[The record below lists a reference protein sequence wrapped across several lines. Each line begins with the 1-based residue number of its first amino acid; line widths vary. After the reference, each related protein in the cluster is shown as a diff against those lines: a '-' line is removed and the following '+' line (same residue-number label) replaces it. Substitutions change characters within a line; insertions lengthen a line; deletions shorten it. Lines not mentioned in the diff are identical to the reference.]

1 MTIICATNFQAW
13 FETGVSGSFGDTTW
27 GSMTPT
33 SSSFSYMGASSID
46 VNVHENKVESTY
58 LYIQMEYCPRYF
70 FLLVF
75 FFMSFFPFSNI
86 YQHICI
92 YKWNTVLAISF

>member
-75 FFMSFFPFSNI
+75 FFHEFFSFF
-86 YQHICI
+86 
-92 YKWNTVLAISF
+92 